1 MYRLPDTEPQ
11 SEIGGQ
17 SITERKKAKLRQWMV
32 AKYKE
37 RHALYKAQREHLRSK
52 ERAPYQSQHKVNIIT
67 IVAVMSQ
74 NLKFD
79 FLYIFPS
86 RQKQLLS

>member
-17 SITERKKAKLRQWMV
+17 SITERNKAKLRQWMV

-37 RHALYKAQREHLRSK
+37 RHAVYKAQREHLRSK
-52 ERAPYQSQHKVNIIT
+52 ERAPYQSQNKVNYINNYNSS
-67 IVAVMSQ
+67 VAES
-74 NLKFD
+74 
-79 FLYIFPS
+79 
-86 RQKQLLS
+86 